1 MKRRSACSA
10 PKAGEKGFSL
20 IEIMVAMT
28 FLGIGLLAIAQLI
41 PLGMAGVTEARN
53 RTSAVQ
59 TAQRVLDQLR
69 TDGYESAALT
79 AGAYTETDGSY
90 TIQWTVTDNNPIP
103 KMKRVDLFATWGG
116 GAPADT
122 VRLSTYITP
131 SQ

>member
-1 MKRRSACSA
+1 MTRRAGSV
-10 PKAGEKGFSL
+10 PKAGETGFSL

-28 FLGIGLLAIAQLI
+28 FLGIGLLVIAQLI

-79 AGAYTETDGSY
+79 AGAYTQTDGRY
-90 TIQWTVTDNNPIP
+90 AIGWTITNDNPIP
-103 KMKRVDLFATWGG
+103 RMKRVDLFATWSG
-116 GAPADT
+116 GASADT
-122 VRLSTYITP
+122 VRLNTYITP